1 MTIGGKDMA
10 VFRYKAKKTE
20 GEEFTESGTI
30 RAKDESEA
38 RAKLIQYGFNKVRLK
53 QVRGLAAL
61 WKRFTADI
69 K

>member
-1 MTIGGKDMA
+1 MIAGKGMA
-10 VFRYKAKKTE
+10 VFRYKARKTE

-30 RAKDESEA
+30 RAKDESAA
-38 RAKLIQYGFNKVRLK
+38 RAKLNQYGFSKVRLK
-53 QVRGLAAL
+53 QVRGLAVL